1 VPQRDSAYGEAV
13 RALHAAGGVDR
24 AFAGRFGTGPDVAG
38 SGFSGKLTITA
49 TSGEG
54 IVDENGG

>member
-1 VPQRDSAYGEAV
+1 V
-13 RALHAAGGVDR
+13 RALHAAGGVER